1 LYRRS
6 RCNGHPRSPPL
17 SKDLRTRKHESAAA
31 SEANSSLVAKG
42 ISTARPMIESHYG
55 VYRGLTAAFQPRRPM
70 KVPEADG
77 CKRWILIQASPC
89 SY

>member
-1 LYRRS
+1 
-6 RCNGHPRSPPL
+6 
-17 SKDLRTRKHESAAA
+17 
-31 SEANSSLVAKG
+31 
-42 ISTARPMIESHYG
+42 MIESHYG